1 MHAVRTFSCAAAA
14 LVCIATAA
22 PANAAPLPVTLADL
36 LAGNTIQVD
45 GLTFSNFK
53 PLLAPTLP
61 SGNALLNAFVNN
73 PALLSSMPVIDPTG
87 GGVFSHAFGNATV
100 ALAGGVTVVPLP
112 DNPGGEVDPGLRFDG
127 APTWSV
133 TAGNIQSLQLTG
145 FFYDVT
151 RDSSLLG
158 PIRSADLL
166 QAAAAAVTVGPDS
179 FPTDGLPDIAL
190 GSALQFVFDASGKF
204 IDGNLTGDL
213 FARMDYFGL
222 LNFSSLASGFTFS
235 DQDSIRVYNLI
246 AVGASSGGAYTLGS
260 LSERY
265 DPPGYGPGGGK
276 LPAPGI
282 AAVPEPGTL
291 LLLVLA
297 LASLGFFGR
306 REQTLTVIA
315 TRPASAAD
323 RRYR

>member
-1 MHAVRTFSCAAAA
+1 MQAVRTFSCAAAA
-14 LVCIATAA
+14 LVCLATAA
-22 PANAAPLPVTLADL
+22 PANAEPLPVTLASL
-36 LAGNTIQVD
+36 FTGNTIQVD

-61 SGNALLNAFVNN
+61 SGDALLNAFVNN
-73 PALLSSMPVIDPTG
+73 PALLSNMPVIDPTG

-112 DNPGGEVDPGLRFDG
+112 DNPGGAVDPGLRFDG

-151 RDSSLLG
+151 SDSSLR

-166 QAAAAAVTVGPDS
+166 QAAAEAVTVGPDS
-179 FPTDGLPDIAL
+179 FPSDGLPDIAL
-190 GSALQFVFDASGKF
+190 GSALQFVFDARGTF
-204 IDGNLTGDL
+204 IDANLTGDL
-213 FARMDYFGL
+213 FARMDFFGL

-265 DPPGYGPGGGK
+265 DPPDYGPGGGK
-276 LPAPGI
+276 LLPPGI

-291 LLLVLA
+291 LLLALA
-297 LASLGFFGR
+297 LASLVFFGR
-306 REQTLTVIA
+306 REPTLTVLA
-315 TRPASAAD
+315 TKPASAAD
-323 RRYR
+323 RRHR